1 MALTHV
7 RNSLL
12 LLAGV
17 RRAYGE
23 TEPTPEQQEQAD
35 QAATI
40 VRFDWEPGN
49 GTLYRLTYTIRQSP
63 VIPDAIPGGREA
75 AERGDT
81 LQPSTFYCLIWQ
93 GAILEDGRQLPPSA
107 GRSFSWDQ
115 YSHLK
120 GPWFASQMGINHADA
135 DGLLLLLD
143 ALGHSIS
150 YCNDD
155 PTRTIPQPRTPV
167 LVEEMKG
174 ADNATR

>member
-1 MALTHV
+1 MALIEA

-17 RRAYGE
+17 RRPYGE
-23 TEPTPEQQEQAD
+23 TEPTPEQQDQAD
-35 QAATI
+35 KAATI

-49 GTLYRLTYTIRQSP
+49 GTKYRLMYTIRLAP

-75 AERGDT
+75 AERGET

-115 YSHLK
+115 YSHLN
-120 GPWFASQMGINHADA
+120 GVWFASQMGINHADA

-155 PTRTIPQPRTPV
+155 PDRKIPQARTPV
-167 LVEEMKG
+167 LVQEIEG
-174 ADNATR
+174 VTNASR